1 MHEAIT
7 NIAKITSFKKQN
19 WFENIKELYLTTDEK
34 HLREI
39 LLHLSFSRLVDLI
52 EKSCENGLEK
62 DFIQYMK
69 SHKLESKRTLEEIL
83 FVLNILDQIK
93 NNLE

>member
-1 MHEAIT
+1 M
-7 NIAKITSFKKQN
+7 
-19 WFENIKELYLTTDEK
+19 TTDEK